1 LLAGL
6 TLAGCD
12 GQDHP
17 VVSPSSTATDNG
29 AAAGSAGASEP
40 TSRPTNHDAM
50 TLTIRLNPAA
60 VWDDGRPITSADLA
74 CTWRAQLNTPGSS
87 MVQWN
92 NDIRSIDST
101 DPHVAIVHFA
111 SRVASYKTLFSRI
124 IRHDAVKSC
133 DDISGDFQ
141 SSIPFS
147 GRPWKQQLWSQTYAQ
162 LVPNTRY
169 WEPDAIPSASSVTFF
184 PKQDLGSEID
194 ALNSGEVSLILPQ
207 DAPGLGDSL
216 ANPHVTSAPAPQVNY
231 ESLYFQ
237 QKTGPFSDPVFR
249 RAFSSAIDRDF
260 ILQSVYAP
268 IAPGGSLLQC
278 GLWVPTM
285 GSWCDQSAFA
295 NSYDPDRAAQL
306 LTGAGWKRGADGYW
320 ADPSGNVPTIRW
332 VVNSGNHRREEM
344 QRLLIPRFAT
354 LGFKVVAD
362 NADSDT
368 VFLQRLPDLDYELTT
383 VIRAASPDPS
393 VTAFMSCD
401 AIGLPGGSTKGQNL
415 TGWCSTEATQL
426 MKQSDEELDE
436 AARLSEIRRI
446 GQYLVDDAV
455 LLPLYQFSNVLA
467 WRTDTVGGPVAAD
480 AANYRSAFNNMNKWT
495 PLAGAGL
502 SFGAEGW
509 PVCLNP
515 VTDCGDSL
523 WTLWSTIFPVLPNVW
538 DTTADGTF
546 VPTSL
551 VVGEPVVTT
560 G

>member
-1 LLAGL
+1 
-6 TLAGCD
+6 
-12 GQDHP
+12 
-17 VVSPSSTATDNG
+17 
-29 AAAGSAGASEP
+29 
-40 TSRPTNHDAM
+40 M

-60 VWDDGRPITSADLA
+60 VWDDGQPITSTDLA

-87 MVQWN
+87 MVGWN
-92 NDIRSIDST
+92 DDIRSIDST
-101 DPHVAIVHFA
+101 DPHVAIVHFS

-133 DDISGDFQ
+133 DDISRDFQ

-147 GRPWKQQLWSQTYAQ
+147 GRPWMQQLWSQTYAR
-162 LVPNTRY
+162 LVPNPRY
-169 WEPDAIPSASSVTFF
+169 WQPDAIPSASSATFF
-184 PKQDLGSEID
+184 PKEDLQNEID
-194 ALNSGEVSLILPQ
+194 ALRSGEVSLILPQ
-207 DAPGLGDSL
+207 DAPGLQDSL
-216 ANPHVTSAPAPQVNY
+216 ANPGVATAPAPQVNY

-249 RAFSSAIDRDF
+249 HAFSSAVDRDF

-268 IAPGGSLLQC
+268 ISPGGALLQC

-285 GSWCDQSAFA
+285 GPWCDQSAFA

-306 LTGAGWKRGADGYW
+306 LTSAGWKRGADGYW
-320 ADPSGNVPTIRW
+320 ADPRGSVPTIRW

-344 QRLLIPRFAT
+344 QQLLIPRLAT

-368 VFLQRLPDLDYELTT
+368 VFQQRLPELDYDLAT

-401 AIGLPGGSTKGQNL
+401 AVGSAGSSADGQNL
-415 TGWCSTEATQL
+415 TGWCSTDATEL
-426 MKQSDEELDE
+426 MKQSDAELDDGP
-436 AARLSEIRRI
+436 RLSEIRRI

-467 WRTDTVGGPVAAD
+467 WRTDAIGGPVAVD
-480 AANYRSAFNNMNKWT
+480 AANYRSAFNSMNEWM
-495 PLAGAGL
+495 PLGGAGL
-502 SFGAEGW
+502 TFAAESW

-515 VTDCGDSL
+515 VTDCADAL
-523 WTLWSTIFPVLPNVW
+523 WMLWSNIFPVLPNVW
-538 DTTADGTF
+538 DTTADGSF
-546 VPTSL
+546 VPTAL
-551 VVGEPVVTT
+551 VVGEPTVTT